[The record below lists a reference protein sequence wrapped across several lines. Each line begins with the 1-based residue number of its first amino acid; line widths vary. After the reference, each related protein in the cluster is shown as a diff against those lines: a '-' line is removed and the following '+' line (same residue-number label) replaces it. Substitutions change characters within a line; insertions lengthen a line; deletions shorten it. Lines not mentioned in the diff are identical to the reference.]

1 MAPRTSRCEKS
12 LGITTMN
19 WTWPV
24 STNASASCALVSP
37 PRLDLRNRKS
47 IKHLTMSTPYVST
60 RKASEAQAWEA
71 LKALGDTALAQ
82 GGLQA
87 VLQMF
92 VGTLTGAE
100 EVARVSE
107 EAGHP
112 ETMTPEVI
120 AQWISVEYV
129 PSMQNLKFTA

>member
-1 MAPRTSRCEKS
+1 MP
-12 LGITTMN
+12 
-19 WTWPV
+19 
-24 STNASASCALVSP
+24 ST
-37 PRLDLRNRKS
+37 
-47 IKHLTMSTPYVST
+47 TPYVSNSA
-60 RKASEAQAWEA
+60 ASEAQAWEA
-71 LKALGDTALAQ
+71 LKQLGDAALAQ

-112 ETMTPEVI
+112 DSLTPEVI
-120 AQWISVEYV
+120 AQWISTDYA
-129 PSMQNLKFTA
+129 PGMQQALAQGSAD

>member
-1 MAPRTSRCEKS
+1 MHDVVLHGLDHSIGLDSIHSFYSNAYM
-12 LGITTMN
+12 TT
-19 WTWPV
+19 
-24 STNASASCALVSP
+24 
-37 PRLDLRNRKS
+37 
-47 IKHLTMSTPYVST
+47 TPYLSNS
-60 RKASEAQAWEA
+60 ALSDSQAWDA
-71 LKALGDTALAQ
+71 LKALGDSALAQ

-112 ETMTPEVI
+112 ESMTPEVI
-120 AQWISVEYV
+120 AQWITTEYV
-129 PSMQNLKFTA
+129 PGMQQALTRA

>member
-1 MAPRTSRCEKS
+1 
-12 LGITTMN
+12 
-19 WTWPV
+19 
-24 STNASASCALVSP
+24 
-37 PRLDLRNRKS
+37 
-47 IKHLTMSTPYVST
+47 MSTMPYLSNSAT
-60 RKASEAQAWEA
+60 SESQAWEA
-71 LKALGDTALAQ
+71 LKALGDAALAQ

-112 ETMTPEVI
+112 DSLTPEVI
-120 AQWISVEYV
+120 AQWISTDYAPGMRQALRQDGAE
-129 PSMQNLKFTA
+129 

>member
-1 MAPRTSRCEKS
+1 
-12 LGITTMN
+12 
-19 WTWPV
+19 
-24 STNASASCALVSP
+24 
-37 PRLDLRNRKS
+37 
-47 IKHLTMSTPYVST
+47 MSTTPKLPTS
-60 RKASEAQAWEA
+60 APSELQAWEA
-71 LKALGDTALAQ
+71 LKALGDAALAQ

-112 ETMTPEVI
+112 ESMTAEVI
-120 AQWISVEYV
+120 AQWITIDYAPGVQQALSRGNAE
-129 PSMQNLKFTA
+129 

>member
-1 MAPRTSRCEKS
+1 
-12 LGITTMN
+12 
-19 WTWPV
+19 
-24 STNASASCALVSP
+24 
-37 PRLDLRNRKS
+37 
-47 IKHLTMSTPYVST
+47 MSTTPYLSNSAT
-60 RKASEAQAWEA
+60 SEAQAWEA
-71 LKALGDTALAQ
+71 LKALGDAALAQ

-112 ETMTPEVI
+112 ESLTPEVI
-120 AQWISVEYV
+120 AQWISTDYAPGMRQALRQDGAE
-129 PSMQNLKFTA
+129 

>member
-1 MAPRTSRCEKS
+1 MS
-12 LGITTMN
+12 
-19 WTWPV
+19 
-24 STNASASCALVSP
+24 
-37 PRLDLRNRKS
+37 
-47 IKHLTMSTPYVST
+47 STPTLST
-60 RKASEAQAWEA
+60 VNSSETQAWEA
-71 LKALGDTALAQ
+71 LKALGDAALAH

-112 ETMTPEVI
+112 ESLIPEVI
-120 AQWISVEYV
+120 AQWISTDYA
-129 PSMQNLKFTA
+129 PGMQQALAQGGAE

>member
-1 MAPRTSRCEKS
+1 
-12 LGITTMN
+12 
-19 WTWPV
+19 
-24 STNASASCALVSP
+24 
-37 PRLDLRNRKS
+37 
-47 IKHLTMSTPYVST
+47 MSTTPYLST
-60 RKASEAQAWEA
+60 AATSETQAWEA
-71 LKALGDTALAQ
+71 LKTLGDAALAQ

-112 ETMTPEVI
+112 ESLIPEVI
-120 AQWISVEYV
+120 AQWISTDYV
-129 PSMQNLKFTA
+129 PGMQQALAQGGAE

>member
-1 MAPRTSRCEKS
+1 MS
-12 LGITTMN
+12 
-19 WTWPV
+19 
-24 STNASASCALVSP
+24 
-37 PRLDLRNRKS
+37 
-47 IKHLTMSTPYVST
+47 STPYLSNT
-60 RKASEAQAWEA
+60 SSSEIQAWEA
-71 LKALGDTALAQ
+71 LKQLGDAALAE

-112 ETMTPEVI
+112 EHMTPEVI
-120 AQWISVEYV
+120 AQWIATDYA
-129 PSMQNLKFTA
+129 PSLQQALLNK

>member
-1 MAPRTSRCEKS
+1 
-12 LGITTMN
+12 
-19 WTWPV
+19 
-24 STNASASCALVSP
+24 
-37 PRLDLRNRKS
+37 
-47 IKHLTMSTPYVST
+47 MSTSYVSHS
-60 RKASEAQAWEA
+60 AQSEAQAWEA
-71 LKALGDTALAQ
+71 LKALGDAALAR

-112 ETMTPEVI
+112 DTMTTEVV
-120 AQWISVEYV
+120 AQWISTDYA
-129 PSMQNLKFTA
+129 PSMHEALAQGGAS

>member
-1 MAPRTSRCEKS
+1 MSNNNPQ
-12 LGITTMN
+12 L
-19 WTWPV
+19 
-24 STNASASCALVSP
+24 
-37 PRLDLRNRKS
+37 
-47 IKHLTMSTPYVST
+47 STPSP
-60 RKASEAQAWEA
+60 SEIQAWES
-71 LKALGDTALAQ
+71 LKALGDAALAQ

-112 ETMTPEVI
+112 ESLTPEVI
-120 AQWISVEYV
+120 AQWISTDYA
-129 PSMQNLKFTA
+129 PGMQQALAQGTAA

>member
-1 MAPRTSRCEKS
+1 
-12 LGITTMN
+12 
-19 WTWPV
+19 
-24 STNASASCALVSP
+24 
-37 PRLDLRNRKS
+37 
-47 IKHLTMSTPYVST
+47 MSTTPYLSNSAT
-60 RKASEAQAWEA
+60 SESQAWEA
-71 LKALGDTALAQ
+71 LKALGDAALAQ

-112 ETMTPEVI
+112 DSLTPEVI
-120 AQWISVEYV
+120 AQWISTDYAPGMRQALRQDGAE
-129 PSMQNLKFTA
+129 

>member
-1 MAPRTSRCEKS
+1 MT
-12 LGITTMN
+12 
-19 WTWPV
+19 
-24 STNASASCALVSP
+24 
-37 PRLDLRNRKS
+37 
-47 IKHLTMSTPYVST
+47 
-60 RKASEAQAWEA
+60 SEAQAWAA
-71 LKALGDTALAQ
+71 LKNLGDAALVQ

-112 ETMTPEVI
+112 DSMTPEVI
-120 AQWISVEYV
+120 AKWICTDYV
-129 PSMQNLKFTA
+129 PAMQQALAQGD

>member
-1 MAPRTSRCEKS
+1 MP
-12 LGITTMN
+12 TTPN
-19 WTWPV
+19 L
-24 STNASASCALVSP
+24 STTA
-37 PRLDLRNRKS
+37 
-47 IKHLTMSTPYVST
+47 T
-60 RKASEAQAWEA
+60 SEAQAWEA
-71 LKALGDTALAQ
+71 LKTLGDAALAQ

-112 ETMTPEVI
+112 ESMTSEVI
-120 AQWISVEYV
+120 AQWITTDYV
-129 PSMQNLKFTA
+129 PGLQQALVNGDAK

>member
-1 MAPRTSRCEKS
+1 M
-12 LGITTMN
+12 
-19 WTWPV
+19 
-24 STNASASCALVSP
+24 TN
-37 PRLDLRNRKS
+37 
-47 IKHLTMSTPYVST
+47 TPYLPNSA
-60 RKASEAQAWEA
+60 ASEALAWDA
-71 LKALGDTALAQ
+71 LKNLGDAALAQ

-112 ETMTPEVI
+112 ESMTTEVI
-120 AQWISVEYV
+120 AQWI
-129 PSMQNLKFTA
+129 FTDYAPGVQQALGPLTAK

>member
-1 MAPRTSRCEKS
+1 MPTTSNLTTRT
-12 LGITTMN
+12 
-19 WTWPV
+19 
-24 STNASASCALVSP
+24 
-37 PRLDLRNRKS
+37 
-47 IKHLTMSTPYVST
+47 
-60 RKASEAQAWEA
+60 ASEAKAWEA
-71 LKALGDTALAQ
+71 LKTLGDAALAQ

-112 ETMTPEVI
+112 DSMTPEVV
-120 AQWISVEYV
+120 AQWISDDYA
-129 PSMQNLKFTA
+129 PAMQPALAQGDAGSLA